1 MGELR
6 EEMGGRLVTVLAS
19 SQKHKE
25 RRDRIRGRPKGHT
38 SALMSPPRC
47 PLAGEG
53 HVQVAAEPLLPVT
66 CQSYFW
72 NVETGSERR
81 SEDGSAPNGAGKLR
95 VVGGQLHAP
104 PP

>member
-1 MGELR
+1 MA
-6 EEMGGRLVTVLAS
+6 GRLLVVLAS

-25 RRDRIRGRPKGHT
+25 RRGRMRGRPKGHIT
-38 SALMSPPRC
+38 APMSPPRD

-53 HVQVAAEPLLPVT
+53 HVQVAAEPLLTRLPVT

-81 SEDGSAPNGAGKLR
+81 REAGSARKGAGKLR
-95 VVGGQLHAP
+95 VVGGQLHALP
-104 PP
+104 PPL

>member
-1 MGELR
+1 M
-6 EEMGGRLVTVLAS
+6 
-19 SQKHKE
+19 
-25 RRDRIRGRPKGHT
+25 RGRPKGHIP
-38 SALMSPPRC
+38 ALVPPPRC

-53 HVQVAAEPLLPVT
+53 RVQVAAEPLLTRRLPVT

-81 SEDGSAPNGAGKLR
+81 REEGSAHNGAGKLR

-104 PP
+104 PPPCQSSWFC